1 MALSQEATGSMPNP
15 STFSCGLAYH
25 AVLRVEAG
33 RLHEYRVSPASARGA
48 ALTAG
53 FLKHVDAQT
62 LLGMAAIDR
71 AMRDSAIP
79 PDSPLRDFD
88 RWGVIAAPRFLGRVT
103 LTPVISNFNVEGAWG
118 VSPHHVPHRSLH
130 SFSGTVSQVFR
141 MHGPNFGAG
150 GGPGCEIEG
159 LLAAA
164 STLTGSTLPGLW
176 LAITRV
182 EPELPPVNGCHIDPN
197 ARVEAVVLGLVPVL
211 TGCPFRMEL
220 TFGLPK
226 KEGADPFD
234 LSTLAAMVNRLDQGH
249 ESSAALGEAGW
260 LTFGPTHKTLAGPH
274 ALERFPS
281 RSALSVETDRRMPS

>member
-15 STFSCGLAYH
+15 TTFSCGLAFH

-33 RLHEYRVSPASARGA
+33 RLDEFRKAPPNAQGT
-48 ALTAG
+48 ALSAG

-71 AMRDSAIP
+71 ALHDSPIP
-79 PDSPLRDFD
+79 PDSPLRDLD

-103 LTPVISNFNVEGAWG
+103 LTPVIANFHVEGAWG

-150 GGPGCEIEG
+150 GGPGSEIEG
-159 LLAAA
+159 LIAAA
-164 STLTGSTLPGLW
+164 STLAGSALPGLW

-182 EPELPPVNGCHIDPN
+182 EPELPPVNTNHIDPR
-197 ARVEAVVLGLVPVL
+197 ATVEAVALGLVPL
-211 TGCPFRMEL
+211 AAGCPLRLEM
-220 TFGLPK
+220 THGLPAN
-226 KEGADPFD
+226 EDAGPFD
-234 LSTLAAMVNRLDQGH
+234 LDTLAAMLNRLDQGN
-249 ESSAALGEAGW
+249 EASAALGQAGW
-260 LTFGPTHKTLAGPH
+260 ITLRPSPKTLAGPH
-274 ALERFPS
+274 AIERFPS
-281 RSALSVETDRRMPS
+281 RSVLTVETDRRVPS